1 MLIYQRKDNPTQ
13 IYKCAYPECSRTFFR
28 QDLKERHEERH
39 VAGKPHSKVNQRRK
53 SSVAGSSSSHR
64 LQDVAMPVKKE
75 PAEPVPDRIGY
86 AGTAQDPH
94 SDNSAPAQISLA
106 ASVPVANPSVQSSSL
121 PSPAWS
127 DSYSVGRP
135 GSSSTQHTGNM
146 AMGAQPLDDPT
157 SPTGIDRMQSYGSQ
171 DDAFSFLFPNYNN
184 MSNQLDIY
192 AGVDGFNFESDFQD
206 LSPHMPDSISMEE
219 SSPSGPPPHPMA
231 VSNLIQSSSAS
242 QNTSLSEA
250 KRVSLVNMI
259 EKDFDE
265 RDKLPGTNQKAQ
277 KEALLKGDQTSGT
290 HVLSLGMLTLYLHQ
304 FWSHF
309 DPQLPILHRPTF
321 VPDDTP
327 NLLIIAMIILG
338 ASCLERS
345 MLSHETTNSCADLAN
360 FLAWHLRWALFRD
373 KDFAPPAQLWVFQA
387 LLLLET
393 YEKMYSTTR
402 AHHERAHLH
411 HGTTLTLL
419 KRGPFLAGKSTNN
432 PARAQKTDQGYTDQ
446 NLWWQNWIIKEGTRR
461 VVLAA
466 FVMDTTH
473 QTFFGHEM
481 VLNIHEMKLP
491 LPCDECYWTA
501 SSASEIAKLQNQP
514 GATPLKPTNF
524 LDSLK
529 MTLNGEKVQTNIFGR
544 TVLMAGLLNVGWH
557 MSKRDELVSNLG
569 VAVAPRGEE
578 KWKTS
583 LKRAFNFW
591 RRDFDES
598 LAHLPEYHS
607 ASPTDT
613 VDNGNVFESRTVMHH
628 LAFMWLYVDMVD
640 IQIFAHSK
648 CLLGRNVTAKAFDLA
663 SQRVKEWAT
672 SPGAREAVFHALKF
686 LSDVLTPET
695 ASASTPSSSTMSQ
708 STTAPSQTTSPTPS
722 KSSVTQFY
730 PHSHHHHPPQVHRPV
745 KLSYSAREDPLLN
758 RPWVLYHAAL
768 IVWAYGYALEG
779 PVSSNPRHPPPTS
792 LATKI
797 GDMYAFLGRVGG
809 VRTPEEL
816 LSCAGQ
822 RNGCV
827 GLLMVLRDLFRDA
840 RWELLREASDLL
852 GNCVE
857 LLVGGSPG

>member
-1 MLIYQRKDNPTQ
+1 ML
-13 IYKCAYPECSRTFFR
+13 
-28 QDLKERHEERH
+28 
-39 VAGKPHSKVNQRRK
+39 
-53 SSVAGSSSSHR
+53 AGSSTSKR
-64 LQDVAMPVKKE
+64 PQALAMPVKKDPE
-75 PAEPVPDRIGY
+75 AV
-86 AGTAQDPH
+86 AQDSLNQRDTAH
-94 SDNSAPAQISLA
+94 DAQHDNTTSANSMSLA
-106 ASVPVANPSVQSSSL
+106 PSVPVANANPHQNPSL

-135 GSSSTQHTGNM
+135 ASSSTQNTGSM
-146 AMGAQPLDDPT
+146 AMNAQTLDDAT
-157 SPTGIDRMQSYGSQ
+157 SPTAMDRMQTYGSQ
-171 DDAFSFLFPNYNN
+171 DDAFAAFFPNYDN
-184 MSNQLDIY
+184 MGNQLGIY

-206 LSPHMPDSISMEE
+206 LSPHMPDSISIDEPL
-219 SSPSGPPPHPMA
+219 PSASAHPMA
-231 VSNLIQSSSAS
+231 VSNLIQSTSTS
-242 QNTSLSEA
+242 QNTSLSET
-250 KRVSLVNMI
+250 KRISLVNMI

-277 KEALLKGDQTSGT
+277 KEALLKGDQSSGS
-290 HVLSLGMLTLYLHQ
+290 HVLSLAMLTLYLHQ

-309 DPQLPILHRPTF
+309 DPQLPILHKPTF

-393 YEKMYSTTR
+393 YEKMYCTTR

-419 KRGPFLAGKSTNN
+419 KRGPFLAGKSTYN
-432 PARAQKTDQGYTDQ
+432 PARAQKTDHGYTDQ

-501 SSASEIAKLQNQP
+501 SSAGEIAKLQSQP
-514 GATPLKPTNF
+514 GATPLKPINF

-529 MTLNGEKVQTNIFGR
+529 MTLNGEKVHTNIFGR
-544 TVLMAGLLNVGWH
+544 TILMAGLLNVGWH

-569 VAVAPRGEE
+569 VSVPPRGEE

-598 LAHLPEYHS
+598 LAHLPEYQS
-607 ASPTDT
+607 TSPTDM
-613 VDNGNVFESRTVMHH
+613 VDKGNVFESRTVMHH

-640 IQIFAHSK
+640 IQIFARCK

-663 SQRVKEWAT
+663 SQRVKEWAQ
-672 SPGAREAVFHALKF
+672 SPGAREAAFHALKF
-686 LSDVLTPET
+686 LSDVLVPEAT
-695 ASASTPSSSTMSQ
+695 SASSPSSATLSHATTSNTALQSQTTTPTPPTSSSTPFFAH
-708 STTAPSQTTSPTPS
+708 TTSHPSQ
-722 KSSVTQFY
+722 QI
-730 PHSHHHHPPQVHRPV
+730 HHRSM

-768 IVWAYGYALEG
+768 IVWAHGYALEG
-779 PVSSNPRHPPPTS
+779 AVGNGTRNPPPTS

-809 VRTPEEL
+809 VKSPDEL
-816 LSCAGQ
+816 LGCAGQ

-827 GLLMVLRDLFRDA
+827 GLLMVLRDLFRDT

-852 GNCVE
+852 GNCLE
-857 LLVGGSPG
+857 LLVGGNPE